1 MDGPWRNYAK
11 QNKSHKERQILYD
24 LLYLHVK
31 CKKQTNK
38 KIIVTGGKKVVAK
51 GRGIGEWTK
60 WVNGVKIYKLTVT
73 K

>member
-11 QNKSHKERQILYD
+11 QSKSHKERQILYD

-38 KIIVTGGKKVVAK
+38 QKIIVTGEKKWLPK
-51 GRGIGEWTK
+51 EEGLGSGPNE
-60 WVNGVKIYKLTVT
+60 
-73 K
+73 